1 MKRPTRTKR
10 KPATPVKPAKPVTR
24 KRRPAAGSLSE
35 QVDRGVTAVW
45 ARLRGAAP
53 RVGMILG
60 SGLGSFADT
69 LAGARKISFADIP
82 GFAASTVVGHAGNL
96 VHGTAHGVPVVAMQG
111 RIHYYEGHD
120 IAKVI
125 FPARVLVALGCKTLI
140 ITNAAGGLD
149 PAMSPGDLV
158 VLRDHLNLLGVSP
171 LRGPN
176 DDSLG
181 PRFPDMSEVYDRK
194 LRAIA
199 ADAGKSIGLRLREG
213 VYAALPGPSY
223 ETPAEI
229 KMLRT
234 LGADLVGMS
243 TVPEAIAARHMGAR
257 VLGISCVTNLAA
269 GIATHTLSHDE
280 VTETAARV
288 RGQFEKL
295 LGEILARVAKES
307 A

>member
-1 MKRPTRTKR
+1 MSVR
-10 KPATPVKPAKPVTR
+10 
-24 KRRPAAGSLSE
+24 E
-35 QVDRGVTAVW
+35 EIDRACASVLEV
-45 ARLRGAAP
+45 LPGAAP

-69 LAGARKISFADIP
+69 LEGARKISFARIP
-82 GFAASTVVGHAGNL
+82 GFASSTVVGHAGNL
-96 VHGTAHGVPVVAMQG
+96 VYGTAHGLPVLAMQG
-111 RIHYYEGHD
+111 RIHYYEGHE
-120 IAKVI
+120 IARVI
-125 FPARVLVALGCKTLI
+125 FPARVMIALGCRTLI
-140 ITNAAGGLD
+140 VTNAAGGLD
-149 PAMSPGDLV
+149 PAMTPGDLV
-158 VLRDHLNLLGVSP
+158 ILRDHLNLLGVSP

-176 DDSLG
+176 EDTLG
-181 PRFPDMSEVYDRK
+181 PRFPDMSEVYDHS

-199 ADAGKSIGLRLREG
+199 LEAGHAVGLKLREG

-229 KMLRT
+229 RMLRA

-257 VLGISCVTNLAA
+257 VLGLSCVTNLAA
-269 GIATHTLSHDE
+269 GISPHVLSHDE

-288 RGQFEKL
+288 RTQFERL
-295 LGEILARVAKES
+295 LGAILAHVAKER